1 MTNDV
6 VFYKE
11 YSLGHLSFMVANDM
25 TYFTQDVMSLFKT
38 YHPIPSNI
46 DYFMQ
51 E

>member
-11 YSLGHLSFMVANDM
+11 YNLGHLSFMVANDM
-25 TYFTQDVMSLFKT
+25 TYFTQDVMSLFNT
-38 YHPIPSNI
+38 YHPITSIIEPI
-46 DYFMQ
+46 EQ